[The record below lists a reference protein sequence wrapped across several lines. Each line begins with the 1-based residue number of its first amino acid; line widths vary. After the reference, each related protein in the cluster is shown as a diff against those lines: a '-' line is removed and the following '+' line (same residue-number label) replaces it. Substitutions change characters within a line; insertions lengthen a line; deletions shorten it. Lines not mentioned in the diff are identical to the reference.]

1 MYRKNRTQ
9 TNLLTQDAAQYL
21 DFQTILDTDN
31 LAEILSEEMLTSV
44 ASKVTTRYNTDLQ
57 SRSEKQKQLQEI
69 IKYVL
74 SQSEKRSFPFEGSS
88 NIIFPLIST
97 ACVEFAAKCYPEIF
111 KDGNIVKAKVI
122 GNDDG
127 EVMKDAEGNE
137 MRNDD
142 GSTAILDE
150 TGLSAIQNVGAKLKR
165 GQRVATV
172 MNYQLNEEI
181 DGFEADMDALF
192 NALGA
197 LGTMFK
203 KNYYDNEKI
212 CSSLVYP
219 DKLVINDFA
228 PSFTA
233 PVTHIIEKYPQDVVS
248 SIRSGDYID
257 FDFDPEAQ
265 DSASFDNSLDE
276 NDAKKTSDE
285 ASAGLVIFLEQH
297 TWIDLDNDGYAEPY
311 IAVIHKATGK
321 LVKLVKRFHE
331 KGVKKNRKGEIQCI
345 EAINF
350 FVKYI
355 FIPSPDGSF
364 YGIGLGHLL
373 FNINSAINSSINQLT
388 DAGTLQN
395 TGGGFISKSLNMTG
409 GMKPFRPAEWKMV
422 ESFGGNIR
430 DAIVPLPAPEPSQTL
445 FVLMQFL
452 VNAGK
457 ELGSLRDVLTGENAG
472 NIAATT
478 YMGMAEQGQKQFK
491 SVFMRI
497 YNSLRQEIR
506 IFYELDSEY
515 LTQKKYAEILDIKL
529 FESPSVKEDFSLK
542 GYDIVPVANP
552 ENVISM
558 QKYAKAQFLMGFIGS
573 PMVDQFLLHRTVF
586 ETAGIENFDKFVI
599 QPQPQPDPIM
609 EVAMAQE
616 ETKRMEIQAKTQL
629 DAAKLEFEQF
639 KFQKESAKSDS
650 EVLVNY
656 AQAGKLVKDTEMAET
671 KEKLDVL
678 DNMID
683 AESKQNEMKDRK
695 DERSFKAAIELEKIN
710 DRKEERKLK
719 AAVELG
725 KLENQQVQI
734 PTTKKDKEEET
745 SADV

>member
-1 MYRKNRTQ
+1 MKQKKNARIA
-9 TNLLTQDAAQYL
+9 LLTQDADQFL
-21 DFQTILDTDN
+21 EFKTILETDN
-31 LAEILSEEMLTSV
+31 LAEIMSEEMRASV
-44 ASKVTTRYNTDLQ
+44 ASKITKRYETDLQ
-57 SRSEKQKQLQEI
+57 SRTEKQKQLQDI
-69 IKYVL
+69 IKFVL
-74 SQSEKRSFPFEGSS
+74 CRSEKRSFPWDNAASV
-88 NIIFPLIST
+88 IFPLIST

-122 GNDDG
+122 GSDDG

-137 MRNDD
+137 MRNED
-142 GSTAILDE
+142 GSIAILDE
-150 TGLSAIQNVGAKLKR
+150 TGLPAIQNVGAKLKR

-181 DGFEADMDALF
+181 EGFEQDMDALF

-203 KNYYDNEKI
+203 KDYYDYNNSKI
-212 CSSLVYP
+212 CSDLVYP
-219 DKLVINDFA
+219 DKLILNDFA
-228 PSFTA
+228 PSFKA
-233 PVTHIIEKYPQDVVS
+233 PATHIIEKYPQDVVS

-265 DSASFDNSLDE
+265 DSASFENNLDQ
-276 NDAKKTSDE
+276 NDEKRTADE

-297 TWIDLDNDGYAEPY
+297 TWLDLDNDGYAEPY
-311 IAVIHKATGK
+311 IAVVHKATNK
-321 LVKLVKRFHE
+321 LVKLVKRFYE
-331 KGVKKNRKGEIQCI
+331 KGVKYNKKGEIQCI

-350 FVKYI
+350 FTRYI
-355 FIPSPDGSF
+355 FTPSPDGSF
-364 YGIGLGHLL
+364 YGVGLGHLL
-373 FNINSAINSSINQLT
+373 FNINSAVNSSINQLT

-395 TGGGFISKSLNMTG
+395 TGGGFISKSLNISG
-409 GMKPFRPAEWKMV
+409 GMKPFRPAEWKLAD
-422 ESFGGNIR
+422 SFGGNIR
-430 DAIVPLPAPEPSQTL
+430 DAIVPLPVPEPSQTL

-497 YNSLRQEIR
+497 YNSLKQEIK
-506 IFYELDSEY
+506 IFYQLNSEH
-515 LTQKKYAEILDIKL
+515 LSQRKYAEILDMKL
-529 FESPSVKEDFSLK
+529 QESPSVKDDFSLK

-558 QKYAKAQFLMGFIGS
+558 QKFAKAQFLLGFVNS
-573 PMVDQFLLHRTVF
+573 PYVDQLLLHRTVF

-599 QPQPQPDPIM
+599 QPQPQPDPVVQ
-609 EVAMAQE
+609 VAMAQE
-616 ETKRMEIQAKTQL
+616 ETKRIEIQAKATVET
-629 DAAKLEFEQF
+629 AKLEIEQI
-639 KFQKESAKSDS
+639 KLQKESAKVDS

-683 AESKQNEMKDRK
+683 AESRQNEMQ
-695 DERSFKAAIELEKIN
+695 
-710 DRKEERKLK
+710 DRKEERRLK
-719 AAVELG
+719 AAVELA
-725 KLENQQVQI
+725 KLESQQVEV
-734 PTTKKDKEEET
+734 PSTNLNKEE
-745 SADV
+745 S

>member
-1 MYRKNRTQ
+1 MYQKNRTQ
-9 TNLLTQDAAQYL
+9 ITLLTQDAAQYL

-31 LAEILSEEMLTSV
+31 LAEILSGEMRASV
-44 ASKVTTRYNTDLQ
+44 ADKVSTRYNTDLQ

-74 SQSEKRSFPFEGSS
+74 SQSERRSFPFEGAS
-88 NIIFPLIST
+88 NVIFPLIST

-122 GNDDG
+122 GSDDG

-137 MRNDD
+137 MRNED
-142 GSTAILDE
+142 GSIAILDQ
-150 TGLSAIQNVGAKLKR
+150 TGLLAIQNVGAKLKR

-181 DGFEADMDALF
+181 EGFEQDMDALF

-203 KNYYDNEKI
+203 KNYYDANGYRI
-212 CSSLVYP
+212 CSDLVYP
-219 DKLVINDFA
+219 DKLIINDFA
-228 PSFTA
+228 PSFKA
-233 PVTHIIEKYPQDVVS
+233 PITHVIEKYPQDVVS

-265 DSASFDNSLDE
+265 DSAAFDNSLDE
-276 NDAKKTSDE
+276 NDDKKTGDE

-311 IAVIHKATGK
+311 IAVVHKASGK

-331 KGVKKNRKGEIQCI
+331 KDVKRNKKGEIQCI

-364 YGIGLGHLL
+364 YGTGLGHLL
-373 FNINSAINSSINQLT
+373 FNINSSINSSINQLT

-395 TGGGFISKSLNMTG
+395 TGGGFISKALNMSG

-422 ESFGGNIR
+422 DSFGGNIR
-430 DAIVPLPAPEPSQTL
+430 DAIVPLPVPEPSQTL

-497 YNSLRQEIR
+497 YNSLKQEIK
-506 IFYELDSEY
+506 IFYNLNAEY

-552 ENVISM
+552 ENVISI
-558 QKYAKAQFLMGFIGS
+558 QKFAKAQFLMGFINS
-573 PMVDQFLLHRTVF
+573 PFVDQFLLHRTVF
-586 ETAGIENFDKFVI
+586 ETAGIENFDKFII
-599 QPQPQPDPIM
+599 QPQPQPDPEI
-609 EVAMAQE
+609 EKVMAQE
-616 ETKRMEIQAKTQL
+616 ETKRLEIQAKAQI
-629 DAAKLEFEQF
+629 DAAKLELEQI
-639 KFQKESAKSDS
+639 KLQKEAAKADS

-678 DNMID
+678 DNIID
-683 AESKQNEMKDRK
+683 AESRRNEMQDRK
-695 DERSFKAAIELEKIN
+695 D
-710 DRKEERKLK
+710 DRRFR
-719 AAVELG
+719 AAVELA
-725 KLENQQVQI
+725 KLEKNQQVQV
-734 PTTKKDKEEET
+734 PTNLNTEENET
-745 SADV
+745 SADT

>member
-1 MYRKNRTQ
+1 MIWKNRTQ
-9 TNLLTQDAAQYL
+9 TNLLTQDATQYL
-21 DFQTILDTDN
+21 NFKTILETDN
-31 LAEILSEEMLTSV
+31 IAAILPEEMRASI
-44 ASKVTTRYNTDLQ
+44 ASKVNSRYSSDLQ
-57 SRSEKQKQLQEI
+57 SRSEKQKQLQQI

-74 SQSEKRSFPFEGSS
+74 SQTEKRSFPFEGSS
-88 NIIFPLIST
+88 NIVFPLIST

-111 KDGNIVKAKVI
+111 KDGNIVKAKVV

-127 EVMKDAEGNE
+127 EVMKDPEGNE

-142 GSTAILDE
+142 GSIAVLDE
-150 TGLSAIQNVGAKLKR
+150 TGLPAIQNVGAKLKR

-181 DGFEADMDALF
+181 DGFEQDMDALF
-192 NALGA
+192 NALSA

-203 KNYYDNEKI
+203 KDYYDSSNEKI
-212 CSSLVYP
+212 CSNLVYP
-219 DKLVINDFA
+219 DKLILNDFA
-228 PSFTA
+228 PSFEA
-233 PVTHIIEKYPQDVVS
+233 PVTHIIENYPQDVVS

-257 FDFDPEAQ
+257 FDFDPDAQ
-265 DSASFDNSLDE
+265 DSASFENSLDQ
-276 NDAKKTSDE
+276 NDEKRTSDE
-285 ASAGLVIFLEQH
+285 ASAGLVLFLEQH
-297 TWIDLDNDGYAEPY
+297 TRLDLDNDGYAEPY
-311 IAVIHKATGK
+311 IAVIHKATNT

-331 KGVKKNRKGEIQCI
+331 KDVKYNKKGEIQRI

-350 FVKYI
+350 FVRYI
-355 FIPSPDGSF
+355 FTPSPDGSF
-364 YGIGLGHLL
+364 YGVGLGHLL
-373 FNINSAINSSINQLT
+373 FNVNSAINSSINQLT

-422 ESFGGNIR
+422 DSFGGNIR
-430 DAIVPLPAPEPSQTL
+430 DAIVPLPAPDPSQTL

-497 YNSLRQEIR
+497 YNSLKQEIR
-506 IFYELDSEY
+506 IFYNLNSEY
-515 LTQKKYAEILDIKL
+515 LSQKKYAEILDIKL
-529 FESPSVKEDFSLK
+529 FESPNVKEDFSLK

-558 QKYAKAQFLMGFIGS
+558 QKFAKAQFLMGFINS
-573 PMVDQFLLHRTVF
+573 PYVDQFLLHRTVF
-586 ETAGIENFDKFVI
+586 ETAGIENFDKFII
-599 QPQPQPDPIM
+599 QPQPQPDP
-609 EVAMAQE
+609 VVQVTMAQE
-616 ETKRMEIQAKTQL
+616 ETKRLDIQTKAQI
-629 DAAKLEFEQF
+629 DSAKLELEQA
-639 KFQKESAKSDS
+639 KLQKEMAKSDS
-650 EVLVNY
+650 EILVNY

-683 AESKQNEMKDRK
+683 AESKKNEI
-695 DERSFKAAIELEKIN
+695 S

-719 AAVELG
+719 AAIELA
-725 KLENQQVQI
+725 KLENQQVQV
-734 PTTKKDKEEET
+734 PSTKNTKENET
-745 SADV
+745 SADA

>member
-1 MYRKNRTQ
+1 MYRNETKRKIT
-9 TNLLTQDAAQYL
+9 LLTQDAAQYL
-21 DFQTILDTDN
+21 DFQTILNTDN
-31 LAEILSEEMLTSV
+31 LAEILSEEMRASV

-74 SQSEKRSFPFEGSS
+74 SQSEKRSFPFEGAS
-88 NIIFPLIST
+88 NVIFPLIST

-137 MRNDD
+137 MRNED
-142 GSTAILDE
+142 GSIAILDE
-150 TGLSAIQNVGAKLKR
+150 TGLPAIQNVGAKLKR

-181 DGFEADMDALF
+181 EGFEENMDALF
-192 NALGA
+192 NALSA

-203 KNYYDNEKI
+203 KDYYNSEGNI
-212 CSSLVYP
+212 CSDLVYP
-219 DKLVINDFA
+219 DKLIINDFA
-228 PSFTA
+228 PSFKA

-265 DSASFDNSLDE
+265 DTAAFDNSLDE
-276 NDAKKTSDE
+276 NDDKKTGDE
-285 ASAGLVIFLEQH
+285 ASAGLVVFLEQH

-311 IAVIHKATGK
+311 IAVVHKASGK
-321 LVKLVKRFHE
+321 LVKLVKRFYE
-331 KGVKKNRKGEIQCI
+331 KDVKKNKKGEIQCI

-355 FIPSPDGSF
+355 FIPSSDGSF

-373 FNINSAINSSINQLT
+373 FNLNSAINSSINQLT

-395 TGGGFISKSLNMTG
+395 TGGGFISKSLNISG
-409 GMKPFRPAEWKMV
+409 GMKPFRPAEWKTCD
-422 ESFGGNIR
+422 SFGGNIR
-430 DAIVPLPAPEPSQTL
+430 DAVVPLPVPEPSQTL

-478 YMGMAEQGQKQFK
+478 YMGMAEQSQKQFK
-491 SVFMRI
+491 AVFMRI
-497 YNSLRQEIR
+497 YNSLKQEIK
-506 IFYELDSEY
+506 IFYELDSQY
-515 LTQKKYAEILDIKL
+515 LPQKKYAEILDIKL

-542 GYDIVPVANP
+542 GYDIVPVATP

-558 QKYAKAQFLMGFIGS
+558 QKFAKAQFLMGFIGS

-586 ETAGIENFDKFVI
+586 ETAGIENFDKFII
-599 QPQPQPDPIM
+599 QPQPQQDPSVQI
-609 EVAMAQE
+609 AAAQE
-616 ETKRMEIQAKTQL
+616 ETKRFKIQS
-629 DAAKLEFEQF
+629 DAQIEAARLKLEQIEL
-639 KFQKESAKSDS
+639 QKNSAKADS

-678 DNMID
+678 DNFID
-683 AESKQNEMKDRK
+683 AESRRNEMQDRK
-695 DERSFKAAIELEKIN
+695 D
-710 DRKEERKLK
+710 DRRFR
-719 AAVELG
+719 AAVELA
-725 KLENQQVQI
+725 KLEKNQQVQV
-734 PTTKKDKEEET
+734 PTNLNTEENET
-745 SADV
+745 SADT

>member
-1 MYRKNRTQ
+1 MYQKNRTQ
-9 TNLLTQDAAQYL
+9 ITLLTQDAAQYL

-31 LAEILSEEMLTSV
+31 LAEILSGEMRASV
-44 ASKVTTRYNTDLQ
+44 ADKVSTRYNTDLQ

-74 SQSEKRSFPFEGSS
+74 SQSERRSFPFEGAS
-88 NIIFPLIST
+88 NVIFPLIST

-122 GNDDG
+122 GSDDG

-137 MRNDD
+137 MRNED
-142 GSTAILDE
+142 GSIAILDQ
-150 TGLSAIQNVGAKLKR
+150 TGLLAIQNVGAKLKR

-181 DGFEADMDALF
+181 EGFEQDMDALF

-203 KNYYDNEKI
+203 KNYYDANGYRI
-212 CSSLVYP
+212 CSDLVYP
-219 DKLVINDFA
+219 DKLIINDFA
-228 PSFTA
+228 PSFKA
-233 PVTHIIEKYPQDVVS
+233 PITHVIEKYPQDVVS

-265 DSASFDNSLDE
+265 DSAAFDNSLDE
-276 NDAKKTSDE
+276 NDDKKTGDE

-311 IAVIHKATGK
+311 IAVVHKASGK

-331 KGVKKNRKGEIQCI
+331 KDVKRNKKGEIQCI

-364 YGIGLGHLL
+364 YGTGLGHLL
-373 FNINSAINSSINQLT
+373 FNINSSINSSINQLT

-395 TGGGFISKSLNMTG
+395 TGGGFISKALNMSG

-422 ESFGGNIR
+422 DSFGGNIR
-430 DAIVPLPAPEPSQTL
+430 DAIVPLPVPEPSQTL

-497 YNSLRQEIR
+497 YNSLKQEIK
-506 IFYELDSEY
+506 IFYNLNAEY

-558 QKYAKAQFLMGFIGS
+558 QKFAKAQFLMGFINS
-573 PMVDQFLLHRTVF
+573 PFVDQFLLHRTVF
-586 ETAGIENFDKFVI
+586 ETAGIENFDKFII
-599 QPQPQPDPIM
+599 QPQPQPDPEI
-609 EVAMAQE
+609 EKVMAQE
-616 ETKRMEIQAKTQL
+616 ETKRLEIQAKAQI
-629 DAAKLEFEQF
+629 DAAKLELEQI
-639 KFQKESAKSDS
+639 KLQKEAAKADS

-678 DNMID
+678 DNIID
-683 AESKQNEMKDRK
+683 AESRRNEMQDRK
-695 DERSFKAAIELEKIN
+695 D
-710 DRKEERKLK
+710 DRRFR
-719 AAVELG
+719 AAVELA
-725 KLENQQVQI
+725 KLEKNQQVQV
-734 PTTKKDKEEET
+734 PTNLNTEENET
-745 SADV
+745 SADT

>member
-1 MYRKNRTQ
+1 MHCKQNAKIT
-9 TNLLTQDAAQYL
+9 LLTQDAAQYL
-21 DFQTILDTDN
+21 DFKTILETDN
-31 LAEILSEEMLTSV
+31 IAEILSEEMR
-44 ASKVTTRYNTDLQ
+44 ASIAGKVNTRYNTDLQ
-57 SRSEKQKQLQEI
+57 SRSEKQKQLQQI
-69 IKYVL
+69 IRYTL

-88 NIIFPLIST
+88 NVIFPLIST

-111 KDGNIVKAKVI
+111 KDGNIVKAKVV

-127 EVMKDAEGNE
+127 EVMKDVEGNE
-137 MRNDD
+137 MFNED
-142 GSTAILDE
+142 GSIATLDE
-150 TGLSAIQNVGAKLKR
+150 TGLPAIQNVGAKLKR
-165 GQRVATV
+165 GQRVSTV
-172 MNYQLNEEI
+172 MNYQLNEEVEN
-181 DGFEADMDALF
+181 FEQDMDALF
-192 NALGA
+192 NALGS

-203 KNYYDNEKI
+203 KDYYDSNEEKI
-212 CSSLVYP
+212 CSNLVYP
-219 DKLVINDFA
+219 DKLILNDFA
-228 PSFTA
+228 PSFEA

-257 FDFDPEAQ
+257 FDFDPDAQ
-265 DSASFDNSLDE
+265 DSATDTNGLDK
-276 NDAKKTSDE
+276 NDEKKTSDE
-285 ASAGLVIFLEQH
+285 SQAGLVIFLEQH
-297 TWIDLDNDGYAEPY
+297 TRFDLDNDGYAEPY
-311 IAVIHKATGK
+311 IAVIHKASNQ
-321 LVKLVKRFHE
+321 LVKLVKRFHA
-331 KGVKKNRKGEIQCI
+331 KNVKKNKKGEIQSI
-345 EAINF
+345 KAINF
-350 FVKYI
+350 FVRYI
-355 FIPSPDGSF
+355 FTPSPDGSF
-364 YGIGLGHLL
+364 YGVGLGHLL

-409 GMKPFRPAEWKMV
+409 GMKPFRLSEWKMV
-422 ESFGGNIR
+422 DSFGGNIR
-430 DAIVPLPAPEPSQTL
+430 DAIVPLPTPEPSQTL

-497 YNSLRQEIR
+497 YNSLRQEIN

-599 QPQPQPDPIM
+599 PPQPQPDPVM

-616 ETKRMEIQAKTQL
+616 ETKRLKIQGDMQNEANRFQL
-629 DAAKLEFEQF
+629 DQIKL
-639 KFQKESAKSDS
+639 QKESAKTDS

-683 AESKQNEMKDRK
+683 AESRQNEMKDRK
-695 DERSFKAAIELEKIN
+695 EDRRFKAAIEL
-710 DRKEERKLK
+710 
-719 AAVELG
+719 A
-725 KLENQQVQI
+725 KLENQQVKI
-734 PTTKKDKEEET
+734 PTTMQEIEKEDET
-745 SADV
+745 AADI

>member
-1 MYRKNRTQ
+1 MKNKNGTQ
-9 TNLLTQDAAQYL
+9 TTLLTQDDKEYL
-21 DFQTILDTDN
+21 DFKTILETDN
-31 LAEILSEEMLTSV
+31 IAEILSEEMRSSI
-44 ASKVTTRYNTDLQ
+44 ASKIDTRYKIDLQ
-57 SRSEKQKQLQEI
+57 SRTEKQKQLQDI
-69 IKYVL
+69 IRFTL

-88 NIIFPLIST
+88 NVIFPLIST

-127 EVMKDAEGNE
+127 EVMKDLEGNE
-137 MRNDD
+137 MRNED
-142 GSTAILDE
+142 GSVATLDE
-150 TGLSAIQNVGAKLKR
+150 TGLPAIQNVGAKLKR

-181 DGFEADMDALF
+181 EGFEQDMDALF
-192 NALGA
+192 NALSS

-203 KNYYDNEKI
+203 KNHYDSNENKI
-212 CSSLVYP
+212 CSSLIYP
-219 DKLVINDFA
+219 DKLIINDFA
-228 PSFTA
+228 PSFEA
-233 PVTHIIEKYPQDVVS
+233 PVTQIIEKYPQDVVS

-257 FDFDPEAQ
+257 FDFDPDAV
-265 DSASFDNSLDE
+265 DSATDTNGLDKNNE
-276 NDAKKTSDE
+276 KRTSDE
-285 ASAGLVIFLEQH
+285 SQAGLILFLEQH
-297 TWIDLDNDGYAEPY
+297 TRIDLDNDGYAEPY
-311 IAVIHKATGK
+311 IAVIHKATNK
-321 LVKLVKRFHE
+321 LVKLIKRFHE
-331 KGVKKNRKGEIQCI
+331 KDVKKNKKGEIESI
-345 EAINF
+345 KAINF
-350 FVKYI
+350 FVRYI

-395 TGGGFISKSLNMTG
+395 TGGGFISKSLNITG
-409 GMKPFRPAEWKMV
+409 GMKSFRPAEWKMV
-422 ESFGGNIR
+422 DSFGSNIR
-430 DAIVPLPAPEPSQTL
+430 DAIVPLPVPEPSQTL

-506 IFYELDSEY
+506 IFYELNSEY
-515 LTQKKYAEILDIKL
+515 LSQKKYSEILDIKL

-558 QKYAKAQFLMGFIGS
+558 QKFAKAQFLMGFIGS
-573 PMVDQFLLHRTVF
+573 PMVDQFLLHKTVF
-586 ETAGIENFDKFVI
+586 ETAGIENFDKFII
-599 QPQPQPDPIM
+599 QPQPQPDPVM

-616 ETKRMEIQAKTQL
+616 ETKRLKIQGDMQNEANKFQL
-629 DAAKLEFEQF
+629 DQVKL
-639 KFQKESAKSDS
+639 QKESAKLDS

-671 KEKLDVL
+671 KEQLDVL
-678 DNMID
+678 DNIID
-683 AESKQNEMKDRK
+683 AQTRK
-695 DERSFKAAIELEKIN
+695 DEMQ
-710 DRKEERKLK
+710 DRKEDRQLK
-719 AAVELG
+719 AVISLAGFE
-725 KLENQQVQI
+725 KKNQQVQL
-734 PTTKKDKEEET
+734 PSTKEIIEENAT
-745 SADV
+745 SADI

>member
-1 MYRKNRTQ
+1 MYRNETKRKIT
-9 TNLLTQDAAQYL
+9 LLTQDAAQYL
-21 DFQTILDTDN
+21 DFQTILNTDN
-31 LAEILSEEMLTSV
+31 LAEILSEEMRASV

-57 SRSEKQKQLQEI
+57 SRSEKQKQLQSI

-74 SQSEKRSFPFEGSS
+74 SQSEKRSFPFEGAS
-88 NIIFPLIST
+88 NVIFPLIST

-111 KDGNIVKAKVI
+111 KDGNIVKAKII

-137 MRNDD
+137 MRNED
-142 GSTAILDE
+142 GSIAILDE
-150 TGLSAIQNVGAKLKR
+150 TGLPAIQNVGAKLKR

-181 DGFEADMDALF
+181 EGFEENMDALF
-192 NALGA
+192 NALSA

-203 KNYYDNEKI
+203 KDYYNSEGNI
-212 CSSLVYP
+212 CSDLVYP
-219 DKLVINDFA
+219 DKLIINDFA
-228 PSFTA
+228 PSFKA

-265 DSASFDNSLDE
+265 DTAAFDNSLDE
-276 NDAKKTSDE
+276 NDDKKTGDE
-285 ASAGLVIFLEQH
+285 ASAGLVVFLEQH

-311 IAVIHKATGK
+311 IAVVHKASGK
-321 LVKLVKRFHE
+321 LVKLVKRFYE
-331 KGVKKNRKGEIQCI
+331 KDVKKNKKGEIQCI

-373 FNINSAINSSINQLT
+373 FNVNSAINSSINQLT

-395 TGGGFISKSLNMTG
+395 TGGGFISKSLNISG
-409 GMKPFRPAEWKMV
+409 GMKPFRPAEWKTCD
-422 ESFGGNIR
+422 SFGGNIR
-430 DAIVPLPAPEPSQTL
+430 DAVVPLPVPEPSQTL

-478 YMGMAEQGQKQFK
+478 YMGMAEQSQKQFK
-491 SVFMRI
+491 AVFMRI
-497 YNSLRQEIR
+497 YNSLKQEIK
-506 IFYELDSEY
+506 IFYELDSQY
-515 LTQKKYAEILDIKL
+515 LPQKKYAEILDIKL

-558 QKYAKAQFLMGFIGS
+558 QKFAKAQFLMGFIGS

-586 ETAGIENFDKFVI
+586 ETAGIENFDKFII
-599 QPQPQPDPIM
+599 QPQPQQDPSVQI
-609 EVAMAQE
+609 AAAQE
-616 ETKRMEIQAKTQL
+616 ETKRLKIQS
-629 DAAKLEFEQF
+629 DAQIETARLELEQIEL
-639 KFQKESAKSDS
+639 QKNSAKADS

-683 AESKQNEMKDRK
+683 AETKQNKMQ
-695 DERSFKAAIELEKIN
+695 
-710 DRKEERKLK
+710 DRKEERRFK
-719 AAVELG
+719 AAVELA
-725 KLENQQVQI
+725 KLENQQVQA
-734 PTTKKDKEEET
+734 PSTKNKTEENET
-745 SADV
+745 SADD

>member
-9 TNLLTQDAAQYL
+9 IALLTQDAAQYL
-21 DFQTILDTDN
+21 DFQTILNTDN
-31 LAEILSEEMLTSV
+31 LAEILSEDMRASV

-57 SRSEKQKQLQEI
+57 SRSEKQKQLQDI

-74 SQSEKRSFPFEGSS
+74 SQSERRSFPFEGSS

-122 GNDDG
+122 GSDDG

-137 MRNDD
+137 MRNED
-142 GSTAILDE
+142 GSIAILDQ
-150 TGLSAIQNVGAKLKR
+150 TGLLAIQNVGAKLKR

-181 DGFEADMDALF
+181 EGFEQDMDALF

-203 KNYYDNEKI
+203 KNYYDANGYRI
-212 CSSLVYP
+212 CSDLVYP
-219 DKLVINDFA
+219 DKLIINDFA
-228 PSFTA
+228 PSFKA

-257 FDFDPEAQ
+257 FDFDPESQ
-265 DSASFDNSLDE
+265 DSAAFDNYLDE
-276 NDAKKTSDE
+276 NDDKKTSDE

-311 IAVIHKATGK
+311 IAVVHKASGK

-331 KGVKKNRKGEIQCI
+331 KDVKKNKKGEIQCI

-395 TGGGFISKSLNMTG
+395 TGGGFISKSLNMSG
-409 GMKPFRPAEWKMV
+409 GMKPFRPSEWKMV

-491 SVFMRI
+491 AVFMRI
-497 YNSLRQEIR
+497 YNSLKQEIK
-506 IFYELDSEY
+506 IFYNLNAEY
-515 LTQKKYAEILDIKL
+515 LTQKEYAEILDIKL

-558 QKYAKAQFLMGFIGS
+558 QKFAKAQFLMGFINS
-573 PMVDQFLLHRTVF
+573 PYVDQFLLHRTMF
-586 ETAGIENFDKFVI
+586 ETAGIENFDKFII
-599 QPQPQPDPIM
+599 QPQPQPDPVVQ
-609 EVAMAQE
+609 VAMAQE
-616 ETKRMEIQAKTQL
+616 ETKRLDIQTKAQI
-629 DAAKLEFEQF
+629 DAAKLEFDQM
-639 KFQKESAKSDS
+639 KFLKESAKADS

-678 DNMID
+678 DNIID
-683 AESKQNEMKDRK
+683 AESRQNEMQ
-695 DERSFKAAIELEKIN
+695 
-710 DRKEERKLK
+710 DRKEDRRFR
-719 AAVELG
+719 AAVELA
-725 KLENQQVQI
+725 KLENQQVEVPSI
-734 PTTKKDKEEET
+734 KNNIKESEA
-745 SADV
+745 SADT

>member
-1 MYRKNRTQ
+1 MYCKQNAKIT
-9 TNLLTQDAAQYL
+9 LLTQDTAQYL
-21 DFQTILDTDN
+21 DFKTILETDN
-31 LAEILSEEMLTSV
+31 IAEILSEEMR
-44 ASKVTTRYNTDLQ
+44 ASIAGKVNTRYNTDLQ
-57 SRSEKQKQLQEI
+57 SRSEKQKQLQQI
-69 IKYVL
+69 IRYTL
-74 SQSEKRSFPFEGSS
+74 SQSERRSFPFEGSS
-88 NIIFPLIST
+88 NVIFPLIST

-127 EVMKDAEGNE
+127 EVMKDVEGNE
-137 MRNDD
+137 MFNED
-142 GSTAILDE
+142 GSIAILDE
-150 TGLSAIQNVGAKLKR
+150 TGLPAIQNVGAKLKR
-165 GQRVATV
+165 GQRVSTV
-172 MNYQLNEEI
+172 MNYQLNEEVEN
-181 DGFEADMDALF
+181 FEQDMDALF
-192 NALGA
+192 NALGS

-203 KNYYDNEKI
+203 KDYYDSNEEKI
-212 CSSLVYP
+212 CSNLVYP
-219 DKLVINDFA
+219 DKLILNDFA
-228 PSFTA
+228 PSFEA

-257 FDFDPEAQ
+257 FDFDPDAQ
-265 DSASFDNSLDE
+265 DSATDTNGLDK
-276 NDAKKTSDE
+276 NDEKRTSDE
-285 ASAGLVIFLEQH
+285 SQAGLVMFLEQH
-297 TWIDLDNDGYAEPY
+297 TRFDLDNDGYAEPY
-311 IAVIHKATGK
+311 IAVIHKASNQ
-321 LVKLVKRFHE
+321 LVKLVKRFHA
-331 KGVKKNRKGEIQCI
+331 KDVKKNKKGEIQSI
-345 EAINF
+345 KAINF
-350 FVKYI
+350 FVRYI
-355 FIPSPDGSF
+355 FTPSPDGSF
-364 YGIGLGHLL
+364 YGVGLGHLL

-430 DAIVPLPAPEPSQTL
+430 DAIVPLPVPEPSQTL

-497 YNSLRQEIR
+497 YNSLRQEIN

-515 LTQKKYAEILDIKL
+515 LSQKKYAEILDIKL

-599 QPQPQPDPIM
+599 PPQPQPDPVM

-616 ETKRMEIQAKTQL
+616 ETKRLKIQGDMQNDANRFQL
-629 DAAKLEFEQF
+629 DQIKL
-639 KFQKESAKSDS
+639 QKESAKLDS

-683 AESKQNEMKDRK
+683 AESRQNEIKDRK
-695 DERSFKAAIELEKIN
+695 E
-710 DRKEERKLK
+710 DRRFK
-719 AAVELG
+719 AAVELA
-725 KLENQQVQI
+725 KLENQQVKI
-734 PTTKKDKEEET
+734 PTTMQEIEKEDET
-745 SADV
+745 AADI

>member
-1 MYRKNRTQ
+1 MYPKNRTQ
-9 TNLLTQDAAQYL
+9 INLLTQDAAQYL
-21 DFQTILDTDN
+21 EFQTILSTDN
-31 LAEILSEEMLTSV
+31 LAEVLSEEMRASV

-57 SRSEKQKQLQEI
+57 SRSEKQKQLQDI

-122 GNDDG
+122 GSDDG
-127 EVMKDAEGNE
+127 EVMKDSEGNE
-137 MRNDD
+137 MLNDD
-142 GSTAILDE
+142 GSIAVLDE
-150 TGLSAIQNVGAKLKR
+150 TGLPAIQNVGAKLKR

-181 DGFEADMDALF
+181 DGFEQDMDALF

-203 KNYYDNEKI
+203 KDYYDPNGYKI
-212 CSSLVYP
+212 CSDLVYP
-219 DKLVINDFA
+219 DKLIINDFA
-228 PSFTA
+228 PSFKA

-257 FDFDPEAQ
+257 FDFDFDPESQ
-265 DSASFDNSLDE
+265 DSATSDNSLDK
-276 NDAKKTSDE
+276 NDDKKTGDE

-311 IAVIHKATGK
+311 IAVVHKASGK

-331 KGVKKNRKGEIQCI
+331 KDVKKNKKGEIQCI

-395 TGGGFISKSLNMTG
+395 TGGGFISKALNISG
-409 GMKPFRPAEWKMV
+409 GMKPFRPAEWKLAD
-422 ESFGGNIR
+422 SFGGNIR
-430 DAIVPLPAPEPSQTL
+430 DAIVPLPVPEPSQTL

-497 YNSLRQEIR
+497 HNSLKQEIK
-506 IFYELDSEY
+506 IFYNLNAEY
-515 LTQKKYAEILDIKL
+515 LTQKQYAEILDIKL

-558 QKYAKAQFLMGFIGS
+558 QKFAKAQFLLGFVNS
-573 PMVDQFLLHRTVF
+573 PYVDQFLLHRTVF
-586 ETAGIENFDKFVI
+586 ETAGIENFDKFII
-599 QPQPQPDPIM
+599 QPQPQPNPEI
-609 EVAMAQE
+609 EKVMAQE
-616 ETKRMEIQAKTQL
+616 ETKRLEIQARAQI
-629 DAAKLEFEQF
+629 DAAKLELEQI
-639 KFQKESAKSDS
+639 KLQKEAAKADS

-678 DNMID
+678 DNIID
-683 AESKQNEMKDRK
+683 AESRQNEMQ
-695 DERSFKAAIELEKIN
+695 
-710 DRKEERKLK
+710 DRKEDRKFK
-719 AAVELG
+719 AAVELA

-734 PTTKKDKEEET
+734 PSIKGNSEESET
-745 SADV
+745 SADI

>member
-9 TNLLTQDAAQYL
+9 IALLTQDAAQYL
-21 DFQTILDTDN
+21 DFQTILGTDN
-31 LAEILSEEMLTSV
+31 LAEILSEEMRTSV
-44 ASKVTTRYNTDLQ
+44 AGKVTTRYNTDLQ

-74 SQSEKRSFPFEGSS
+74 SQSEKRSFPFEGAS
-88 NIIFPLIST
+88 NVIFPLIST

-137 MRNDD
+137 MRNED
-142 GSTAILDE
+142 GSIAILDE
-150 TGLSAIQNVGAKLKR
+150 TGLPAIQNVGAKLKR

-181 DGFEADMDALF
+181 EGFEQDMDALF

-203 KNYYDNEKI
+203 KDYYDSNGYRI
-212 CSSLVYP
+212 CSDLVYP
-219 DKLVINDFA
+219 DKLIINDFA
-228 PSFTA
+228 PSFKA
-233 PVTHIIEKYPQDVVS
+233 PVTHVIEKYPQDVVS

-265 DSASFDNSLDE
+265 DSAAFDNSLDE
-276 NDAKKTSDE
+276 NDDKKTGDE

-311 IAVIHKATGK
+311 IAVVHKASGK

-331 KGVKKNRKGEIQCI
+331 KDVKRNKKGQIQCI

-350 FVKYI
+350 FVKYV

-364 YGIGLGHLL
+364 YGTGLGHLL
-373 FNINSAINSSINQLT
+373 FNINSSINSSINQLT

-395 TGGGFISKSLNMTG
+395 TGGGFISKALNMSG

-422 ESFGGNIR
+422 DSFGGNIR
-430 DAIVPLPAPEPSQTL
+430 DAIVPLPVPEPSQTL

-452 VNAGK
+452 VSAGK

-497 YNSLRQEIR
+497 YNSLKQEIK
-506 IFYELDSEY
+506 IFYNLNAEY

-558 QKYAKAQFLMGFIGS
+558 QKFAKAQFLMGFINS
-573 PMVDQFLLHRTVF
+573 PYVDQFLLHRTVF
-586 ETAGIENFDKFVI
+586 ETAGIENFDKFII
-599 QPQPQPDPIM
+599 QPQPQPDPEI
-609 EVAMAQE
+609 EKVMAQE
-616 ETKRMEIQAKTQL
+616 ETKRLKIQSDAQIEVTKLELEQIRL
-629 DAAKLEFEQF
+629 QKEAAK
-639 KFQKESAKSDS
+639 ADS

-678 DNMID
+678 DNIID
-683 AESKQNEMKDRK
+683 AESRQNEMQ
-695 DERSFKAAIELEKIN
+695 
-710 DRKEERKLK
+710 DRKEDRRLR
-719 AAVELG
+719 AAVELA
-725 KLENQQVQI
+725 KLEKNQQVQV
-734 PTTKKDKEEET
+734 PTNLNTEENET
-745 SADV
+745 SADT

>member
-1 MYRKNRTQ
+1 M
-9 TNLLTQDAAQYL
+9 LTQDPTQYL
-21 DFQTILDTDN
+21 DFNTILSTDN
-31 LAEILSEEMLTSV
+31 IAEILSEEMRTSI
-44 ASKVTTRYNTDLQ
+44 ASKVNTRYNTDLQ
-57 SRSEKQKQLQEI
+57 SRNEKQKQLQQI
-69 IKYVL
+69 IRYTL

-88 NIIFPLIST
+88 NVIFPLIST

-127 EVMKDAEGNE
+127 EVMKDVEGNE
-137 MRNDD
+137 MRNED
-142 GSTAILDE
+142 GSIATLDE
-150 TGLSAIQNVGAKLKR
+150 TGLPAIQNVGAKLKR
-165 GQRVATV
+165 GQRIATV

-181 DGFEADMDALF
+181 EGFEQDMDALF
-192 NALGA
+192 NALGS

-203 KNYYDNEKI
+203 KDYFDEQEQKI
-212 CSSLVYP
+212 CSNLVYP
-219 DKLVINDFA
+219 DKLIINDFA
-228 PSFTA
+228 PSFEA

-257 FDFDPEAQ
+257 FDFDPDAV
-265 DSASFDNSLDE
+265 DSATDTNSLDK
-276 NDAKKTSDE
+276 NDEKRTSDE
-285 ASAGLVIFLEQH
+285 SQAGLVMFLEQH
-297 TWIDLDNDGYAEPY
+297 TRFDLDNDGYAEPY
-311 IAVIHKATGK
+311 IAVIHKASNK
-321 LVKLVKRFHE
+321 LVKLIKRFHE
-331 KGVKKNRKGEIQCI
+331 KDVKKNKKSEIQSI
-345 EAINF
+345 KAINF
-350 FVKYI
+350 FVRYI
-355 FIPSPDGSF
+355 FTPSPDGSF
-364 YGIGLGHLL
+364 YGVGLGHLL

-430 DAIVPLPAPEPSQTL
+430 DAIVPLPVPEPSQTL

-497 YNSLRQEIR
+497 YNSLRQEIN

-515 LTQKKYAEILDIKL
+515 LSQKKYAEILDIKL

-558 QKYAKAQFLMGFIGS
+558 QKFAKAQFLMGFIGS
-573 PMVDQFLLHRTVF
+573 PMVDQLLLHRTVF
-586 ETAGIENFDKFVI
+586 ETAGIENFDKFI
-599 QPQPQPDPIM
+599 INPQPQPDPVVQ
-609 EVAMAQE
+609 VAMAQE
-616 ETKRMEIQAKTQL
+616 ETKRMNIQTTAQL
-629 DAAKLEFEQF
+629 DQAKLELDQI
-639 KFQKESAKSDS
+639 KLQKDSAKLDS
-650 EVLVNY
+650 EILVNY

-725 KLENQQVQI
+725 KLENQQVKTS
-734 PTTKKDKEEET
+734 TTKKEKEGET
-745 SADV
+745 SADT

>member
-1 MYRKNRTQ
+1 MYRKNKTQ
-9 TNLLTQDAAQYL
+9 IALLTQDAAQYL
-21 DFQTILDTDN
+21 DFSTILSTDN
-31 LAEILSEEMLTSV
+31 LAEILSEEMRASV

-74 SQSEKRSFPFEGSS
+74 SQSERRSFPFEGAS
-88 NIIFPLIST
+88 NVIFPLIST

-122 GNDDG
+122 GSDDG

-137 MRNDD
+137 MRNED
-142 GSTAILDE
+142 GSIAILDE
-150 TGLSAIQNVGAKLKR
+150 TKLPAIQNVGAKLKR
-165 GQRVATV
+165 GQRIATV

-181 DGFEADMDALF
+181 EGFEENMDALF
-192 NALGA
+192 NALSA

-203 KNYYDNEKI
+203 KDYYNSEGNI
-212 CSSLVYP
+212 CSDLVYP
-219 DKLVINDFA
+219 DKLIINDFA
-228 PSFTA
+228 PSFKA

-265 DSASFDNSLDE
+265 DSAAFDNSLDE
-276 NDAKKTSDE
+276 NDDKKTGDE

-311 IAVIHKATGK
+311 IAVVHKASGK

-331 KGVKKNRKGEIQCI
+331 KDVKKNKKGEIQCI

-395 TGGGFISKSLNMTG
+395 TGGGFISKSLNISG

-422 ESFGGNIR
+422 NSFGGNIR
-430 DAIVPLPAPEPSQTL
+430 DAIVPLPVPEPSQTL

-497 YNSLRQEIR
+497 YNSLKQEIK
-506 IFYELDSEY
+506 IFYNLNAEY

-542 GYDIVPVANP
+542 GYDIVPVVNP

-558 QKYAKAQFLMGFIGS
+558 QKFAKAQFLMGFINS
-573 PMVDQFLLHRTVF
+573 PYVDQFLLHRTVF
-586 ETAGIENFDKFVI
+586 ETAGIENFDKFII
-599 QPQPQPDPIM
+599 QPQPQPDPEI
-609 EVAMAQE
+609 EKVMAQE
-616 ETKRMEIQAKTQL
+616 ETKRLEIQTKAQI
-629 DAAKLEFEQF
+629 DAAKLELEQI
-639 KFQKESAKSDS
+639 KLQKEAAKADS

-671 KEKLDVL
+671 KENLDVL
-678 DNMID
+678 DNFID
-683 AESKQNEMKDRK
+683 AESRQNEMQDRK
-695 DERSFKAAIELEKIN
+695 DERRF
-710 DRKEERKLK
+710 R
-719 AAVELG
+719 AAVELA
-725 KLENQQVQI
+725 KLENQQVQV
-734 PTTKKDKEEET
+734 PSTKDNTKENET
-745 SADV
+745 SADD

>member
-9 TNLLTQDAAQYL
+9 IDLLTQDAAQYL

-31 LAEILSEEMLTSV
+31 LAEILSEEMRASV

-57 SRSEKQKQLQEI
+57 SRSEKQKQLQDI

-74 SQSEKRSFPFEGSS
+74 SQSEKRSFPFDGAS
-88 NIIFPLIST
+88 NVIFPLIST

-142 GSTAILDE
+142 GSIAILDE
-150 TGLSAIQNVGAKLKR
+150 TKLPAIQNVGAKLKR

-181 DGFEADMDALF
+181 DNFEQDMDALF

-203 KNYYDNEKI
+203 KDYYDSNGYKI
-212 CSSLVYP
+212 CSDLVYP
-219 DKLVINDFA
+219 DKLIINDFA
-228 PSFTA
+228 PSFKA

-265 DSASFDNSLDE
+265 DSAAFDNSLDE
-276 NDAKKTSDE
+276 NDDKKTGDE
-285 ASAGLVIFLEQH
+285 ASAGLVVFLEQH

-311 IAVIHKATGK
+311 IAVVHKATGK
-321 LVKLVKRFHE
+321 LVKLGKRFHE
-331 KGVKKNRKGEIQCI
+331 KDVKKNKKGQIQCI

-350 FVKYI
+350 FVRYI

-373 FNINSAINSSINQLT
+373 FNINSAVNSSINQLT

-395 TGGGFISKSLNMTG
+395 TGGGFISKALNMSG

-422 ESFGGNIR
+422 DSFGGNIR

-491 SVFMRI
+491 AVFMRI
-497 YNSLRQEIR
+497 YNSLRQEIK
-506 IFYELDSEY
+506 IFYNLNAEY

-558 QKYAKAQFLMGFIGS
+558 QKFAKAQFLLGFVNS
-573 PMVDQFLLHRTVF
+573 PYVDQFLLHRTVF
-586 ETAGIENFDKFVI
+586 ETAGIENFDKFII
-599 QPQPQPDPIM
+599 QPQPQMDPAIQ
-609 EVAMAQE
+609 VSVAQE
-616 ETKRMEIQAKTQL
+616 ETKRLEIQARAQI
-629 DAAKLEFEQF
+629 DAARLELEQMKL
-639 KFQKESAKSDS
+639 QKESIKADS

-683 AESKQNEMKDRK
+683 AESKQNEMQ
-695 DERSFKAAIELEKIN
+695 
-710 DRKEERKLK
+710 DRKEDRRFR
-719 AAVELG
+719 AAVELA
-725 KLENQQVQI
+725 KLENRHVEV
-734 PTTKKDKEEET
+734 PSTKDNIKEAQT
-745 SADV
+745 SADI

>member
-1 MYRKNRTQ
+1 MKNKNGTQ
-9 TNLLTQDAAQYL
+9 TTLLTQDDKEYL
-21 DFQTILDTDN
+21 DFKTILETDN
-31 LAEILSEEMLTSV
+31 IAEILSEEMRSSI
-44 ASKVTTRYNTDLQ
+44 ASKIDTRYKIDLQ
-57 SRSEKQKQLQEI
+57 SRTEKQKQLQDI
-69 IKYVL
+69 IRFTL

-88 NIIFPLIST
+88 NVIFPLIST

-127 EVMKDAEGNE
+127 EVMKDLEGNE
-137 MRNDD
+137 MRNED
-142 GSTAILDE
+142 GSVATLDE
-150 TGLSAIQNVGAKLKR
+150 TGLPAIQNVGAKLKR

-181 DGFEADMDALF
+181 EGFEQDMDALF
-192 NALGA
+192 NALSS

-203 KNYYDNEKI
+203 KNYYDSNENKI
-212 CSSLVYP
+212 CSSLIYP
-219 DKLVINDFA
+219 DKLIINDFA
-228 PSFTA
+228 PSFEA
-233 PVTHIIEKYPQDVVS
+233 PVTQIIEKYPQDVVS

-257 FDFDPEAQ
+257 FDFDPDAV
-265 DSASFDNSLDE
+265 DSATDTNGLDKNNE
-276 NDAKKTSDE
+276 KRTSDE
-285 ASAGLVIFLEQH
+285 SQAGLILFLEQH
-297 TWIDLDNDGYAEPY
+297 TRIDLDNDGYAEPY
-311 IAVIHKATGK
+311 IAVIHKATNK
-321 LVKLVKRFHE
+321 LVKLIKRFHE
-331 KGVKKNRKGEIQCI
+331 KDVKKNKKGEIESI
-345 EAINF
+345 KAINF
-350 FVKYI
+350 FVRYI

-395 TGGGFISKSLNMTG
+395 TGGGFISKSLNITG
-409 GMKPFRPAEWKMV
+409 GMKSFRPAEWKMV
-422 ESFGGNIR
+422 DSFGSNIR
-430 DAIVPLPAPEPSQTL
+430 DAIVSLPVPEPSQTL

-506 IFYELDSEY
+506 IFYELNSEY
-515 LTQKKYAEILDIKL
+515 LSQKKYSEILDIKL

-558 QKYAKAQFLMGFIGS
+558 QKFAKAQFLMGFIGS
-573 PMVDQFLLHRTVF
+573 PMVDQFLLHKTVF
-586 ETAGIENFDKFVI
+586 ETAGIENFDKFII
-599 QPQPQPDPIM
+599 QPQPQPDPVM

-616 ETKRMEIQAKTQL
+616 ETKRLKIQGDMQNEANKFQL
-629 DAAKLEFEQF
+629 DQVKL
-639 KFQKESAKSDS
+639 QKESAKLDS

-671 KEKLDVL
+671 KEQLDVL
-678 DNMID
+678 DNIID
-683 AESKQNEMKDRK
+683 AQTRK
-695 DERSFKAAIELEKIN
+695 DEMQ
-710 DRKEERKLK
+710 DRKEDRQLK
-719 AAVELG
+719 AVISLAGFE
-725 KLENQQVQI
+725 KKNQQVQL
-734 PTTKKDKEEET
+734 PSTKEIIEENAT
-745 SADV
+745 SADI

>member
-1 MYRKNRTQ
+1 MKNKNGTQ
-9 TNLLTQDAAQYL
+9 TTLLTQDDKEYL
-21 DFQTILDTDN
+21 DFKTILETDN
-31 LAEILSEEMLTSV
+31 IAEILSEEMRSSI
-44 ASKVTTRYNTDLQ
+44 ASKIDTRYKIDLQ
-57 SRSEKQKQLQEI
+57 SRTEKQKQLQDI
-69 IKYVL
+69 IRFTL

-88 NIIFPLIST
+88 NVIFPLIST

-127 EVMKDAEGNE
+127 EVMKDLEGNE
-137 MRNDD
+137 MRNED
-142 GSTAILDE
+142 GSVATLDE
-150 TGLSAIQNVGAKLKR
+150 TGLPAIQNVGAKLKR

-181 DGFEADMDALF
+181 EGFEQDMDALF
-192 NALGA
+192 NALSS

-203 KNYYDNEKI
+203 KNHYDSNENKI
-212 CSSLVYP
+212 CSSLIYP
-219 DKLVINDFA
+219 DKLIINDFA
-228 PSFTA
+228 PSFEA
-233 PVTHIIEKYPQDVVS
+233 PVTQIIEKYPQDVVS

-257 FDFDPEAQ
+257 FDFDPDAV
-265 DSASFDNSLDE
+265 DSATDTNGLDKNNE
-276 NDAKKTSDE
+276 KRTSDE
-285 ASAGLVIFLEQH
+285 SQAGLILFLEQH
-297 TWIDLDNDGYAEPY
+297 TRIDLDNDGYAEPY
-311 IAVIHKATGK
+311 IAVIHKATNK
-321 LVKLVKRFHE
+321 LVKLIKRFHE
-331 KGVKKNRKGEIQCI
+331 KDVKKNKKGEIESI
-345 EAINF
+345 KAINF
-350 FVKYI
+350 FVRYI

-395 TGGGFISKSLNMTG
+395 TGGGFISKSLNITG
-409 GMKPFRPAEWKMV
+409 GMKSFRPAEWKMV
-422 ESFGGNIR
+422 DSFGSNIR
-430 DAIVPLPAPEPSQTL
+430 DAIVSLPVPEPSQTL

-506 IFYELDSEY
+506 IFYELNSEY
-515 LTQKKYAEILDIKL
+515 LSQKKYSEILDIKL

-558 QKYAKAQFLMGFIGS
+558 QKFAKAQFLMGFIGS
-573 PMVDQFLLHRTVF
+573 PMVDQFLLHKTVF
-586 ETAGIENFDKFVI
+586 ETAGIENFDKFII
-599 QPQPQPDPIM
+599 QPQPQPDPVM

-616 ETKRMEIQAKTQL
+616 ETKRLKIQGDMQNEANKFQL
-629 DAAKLEFEQF
+629 DQVKL
-639 KFQKESAKSDS
+639 QKESAKLDS

-671 KEKLDVL
+671 KEQLDVL
-678 DNMID
+678 DNIID
-683 AESKQNEMKDRK
+683 AQTRK
-695 DERSFKAAIELEKIN
+695 DEMQ
-710 DRKEERKLK
+710 DRKEDRQLK
-719 AAVELG
+719 AVISLAGFE
-725 KLENQQVQI
+725 KKNQQVQL
-734 PTTKKDKEEET
+734 PSTKEIIEENAT
-745 SADV
+745 SADI

>member
-1 MYRKNRTQ
+1 M
-9 TNLLTQDAAQYL
+9 LTQDAAQYL
-21 DFQTILDTDN
+21 DFKTILSTDN
-31 LAEILSEEMLTSV
+31 IAEILSEEMRASI
-44 ASKVTTRYNTDLQ
+44 ASKVNTRYNTDLQ
-57 SRSEKQKQLQEI
+57 SRSEKQKQLQQI
-69 IKYVL
+69 IRYTL

-88 NIIFPLIST
+88 NVIFPLIST

-142 GSTAILDE
+142 GSIATLDQ
-150 TGLSAIQNVGAKLKR
+150 TGLPAIQNVGAKLKR

-172 MNYQLNEEI
+172 MNYQLNEEVE
-181 DGFEADMDALF
+181 GFEQDMDALF
-192 NALGA
+192 NALGS

-203 KNYYDNEKI
+203 KDYYDSNEEKI

-219 DKLVINDFA
+219 DKLILNDFA
-228 PSFTA
+228 PSFEA

-257 FDFDPEAQ
+257 FDFDPDAP
-265 DSASFDNSLDE
+265 DSATDTNGLDK
-276 NDAKKTSDE
+276 NDEKKTSDE
-285 ASAGLVIFLEQH
+285 SQAGLVIFLEQH
-297 TWIDLDNDGYAEPY
+297 TRFDLDNDGYAEPY
-311 IAVIHKATGK
+311 IAVIHKASNQ

-331 KGVKKNRKGEIQCI
+331 KDVKKNKKGEIQSI
-345 EAINF
+345 KAINF
-350 FVKYI
+350 FVRYI
-355 FIPSPDGSF
+355 FTPSPDGSF
-364 YGIGLGHLL
+364 YGVGLGHLL

-430 DAIVPLPAPEPSQTL
+430 DAIVPLPVPEPSQTL

-497 YNSLRQEIR
+497 YNSLRQEIN
-506 IFYELDSEY
+506 IFYELNSEY
-515 LTQKKYAEILDIKL
+515 LSQKKYAEILDIKL

-558 QKYAKAQFLMGFIGS
+558 QKFAKAQFLMGFIGS

-599 QPQPQPDPIM
+599 PPQPQPDPVM

-616 ETKRMEIQAKTQL
+616 KTKRFEIQAKTQIET
-629 DAAKLEFEQF
+629 AKLELEQA
-639 KFQKESAKSDS
+639 KLQKESAKTDS

-678 DNMID
+678 DNLID
-683 AESKQNEMKDRK
+683 AETKKHEMQ
-695 DERSFKAAIELEKIN
+695 
-710 DRKEERKLK
+710 DRKEDRKFK
-719 AAVELG
+719 AAVELA
-725 KLENQQVQI
+725 KLENQQVQSQS
-734 PTTKKDKEEET
+734 TKEIIKESET
-745 SADV
+745 SADI